1 MRVIIDQTL
10 VIWLLTISFD
20 HNVLQ
25 KSTVARPE
33 LWAKQPGSWLPHLV
47 DGLLKD
53 TVAPHQYIVV

>member
-25 KSTVARPE
+25 KSNEHRV
-33 LWAKQPGSWLPHLV
+33 KQPGNWLAHLV

-53 TVAPHQYIVV
+53 TVALHKYIFV

>member
-1 MRVIIDQTL
+1 MFCKKVK
-10 VIWLLTISFD
+10 
-20 HNVLQ
+20 LQ
-25 KSTVARPE
+25 GNE

>member
-1 MRVIIDQTL
+1 MIIDQTL

-25 KSTVARPE
+25 KSNEHRV
-33 LWAKQPGSWLPHLV
+33 KQPGNWLAHLV

-53 TVAPHQYIVV
+53 TVALHKYIFV